1 MIKLYDRTN
10 NNCDI
15 VCVGVEGKVV
25 DVKKEEVLVKVGDK
39 KHKLKANPAVSLKKG
54 DKVMIFKDYII
65 DRIG

>member
-1 MIKLYDRTN
+1 MIKLYDKTN

-25 DVKKEEVLVKVGDK
+25 DVRNKEVLVKVGQE
-39 KHKLKANPAVSLKKG
+39 KHKLKSNPAVSLKKG
-54 DKVMIFKDYII
+54 DRVMIFKDYII